1 MGALINKALLFT
13 VKFLVSAGLLWL
25 LFTKVGG
32 AKVAELLKE
41 VSPLSIAL
49 ASIVYL
55 LAQLVSSFRWRLLL
69 NDRFKITRL
78 YSLYLVGSFFNI
90 FLPGI
95 VGGDAVK
102 VYYLYKGT
110 GRGTQALGSVFM
122 DRYAGF
128 VALVSLGL
136 LAYPFG
142 FRHFGGTWLQWL
154 LPAIAVG
161 FAGASAVI
169 FGLRLGGGRLK
180 KLSAFYDYFHQY
192 MGRKEVF
199 LRAVGLSVII
209 QGMAMLAVYILS
221 RGFGLDVPF
230 LAYVVFM
237 PIITT
242 VSAVPLSISGLGVR
256 EAAFVLLLSSMGVS
270 VEAAMALSFAWF
282 ISMAAA
288 SLLGLVEYLRVKE
301 HGKALP
307 DEVKKG

>member
-1 MGALINKALLFT
+1 M
-13 VKFLVSAGLLWL
+13 VSAGLLWL
-25 LFTKVGG
+25 LFDKAGG
-32 AKVAELLKE
+32 ARVAGLLKSI
-41 VSPLSIAL
+41 SPLSIL
-49 ASIVYL
+49 AASLAYL

-69 NDRFKITRL
+69 SERFGIGRL

-110 GRGTQALGSVFM
+110 GKGTQALGSVFM
-122 DRYAGF
+122 DRYTGF

-136 LAYPFG
+136 IAYPFG
-142 FRHFGGTWLQWL
+142 MEHFGGTWLQWL
-154 LPAIAVG
+154 LPMIAVG
-161 FAGASAVI
+161 FVGASVII
-169 FGLRLGGGRLK
+169 FGMRLGGGRLK

-192 MGRKEVF
+192 LGHRKVF
-199 LRAVGLSVII
+199 YKAVGLSVFV
-209 QGMAMLAVYILS
+209 QALAMLAVYLLS

-270 VEAAMALSFAWF
+270 AEAAMALSFSWF
-282 ISMAAA
+282 ISMALA
-288 SLLGLVEYLRVKE
+288 SLVGLVEYLRVKE

-307 DEVKKG
+307 DTTD

>member
-1 MGALINKALLFT
+1 MKL
-13 VKFLVSAGLLWL
+13 VVSAGLLWL
-25 LFTKVGG
+25 LFDKAGG
-32 AKVAELLKE
+32 AQVAGLLKSI
-41 VSPLSIAL
+41 SPLYIVA
-49 ASIVYL
+49 ASLVYL

-69 NDRFKITRL
+69 SERFAITRL

-110 GRGTQALGSVFM
+110 GKGTQALGSVFM

-128 VALVSLGL
+128 VALVALGL

-142 FRHFGGTWLQWL
+142 FKHFGGTWLQWL
-154 LPAIAVG
+154 LPVIAAG
-161 FAGASAVI
+161 FAGASVLI
-169 FGLRLGGGRLK
+169 FGMRLGGGRLK

-192 MGRKEVF
+192 LGQKKVF
-199 LRAVGLSVII
+199 IKALGLSVVI
-209 QGMAMLAVYILS
+209 QGMAMFCVYLLS
-221 RGFGLDVPF
+221 IGFGLDVPF

-256 EAAFVLLLSSMGVS
+256 EASFVLLLSSVGVS
-270 VEAAMALSFAWF
+270 TEEAMALSFAWF
-282 ISMAAA
+282 ISMALA
-288 SLLGLVEYLRVKE
+288 SLVGLVEYLRVKE

-307 DEVKKG
+307 DTID